1 MPPVIS
7 GRVRKSDPKQSASKS
22 KARTKEERI
31 ERRRAKAAEDQ
42 LKWENQYLQGKPA
55 AYFAGYDREVIPNTS
70 PFVQVVSPF
79 KGLGKIEFTAET
91 DEPGWDFFRLSRGE
105 KSNPNHHVVV
115 VPHQHIE
122 RIIIIPTIPDGIIK
136 WTVLIVP
143 TGASGSSLAVRKYPK
158 IIQFD
163 IPESDLDGAKILRG
177 VHDFPTFKNHLM
189 NPNKQEIIF
198 TKEPKNQT
206 QPKMFDCTVNLDKV
220 EDSYLEGGN
229 GSLCFFP
236 DGILWLG
243 ETPLYFPVSSITF
256 CMLIFSKE
264 SVRRGASREFRTVAV
279 GLMIQAKEPFYE
291 GEDQPK
297 KPFLYFKDIQGFGTR
312 RKHIEGFCAAHQIN
326 LQLVEQLFYS
336 YDENTSMGGWMPL
349 NGDGYDSE
357 DHGIESDPGPDPGPD
372 VDSESDS
379 EDDDDC
385 VFLGA
390 S

>member
-31 ERRRAKAAEDQ
+31 ERRRARAADDKLQ
-42 LKWENQYLQGKPA
+42 WENQYLQGKPA

-70 PFVQVVSPF
+70 PFVQVTSPF

-105 KSNPNHHVVV
+105 KSNPNHHVFV

-136 WTVLIVP
+136 WIVLIVP
-143 TGASGSSLAVRKYPK
+143 TAATGCSLAVRKYSK
-158 IIQFD
+158 IIQFE

-177 VHDFPTFKNHLM
+177 VHNFPTFKNHLM
-189 NPNKQEIIF
+189 NPDKQEIIF
-198 TKEPKNQT
+198 AKEAKSQA

-220 EDSYLEGGN
+220 EDSYLERGN
-229 GSLCFFP
+229 
-236 DGILWLG
+236 
-243 ETPLYFPVSSITF
+243 
-256 CMLIFSKE
+256 E
-264 SVRRGASREFRTVAV
+264 SVRRGASREYRTVAV
-279 GLMIQAKEPFYE
+279 GLMMQAKEPFYE

-312 RKHIEGFCAAHQIN
+312 RKHIEGFCAAHQID

-336 YDENTSMGGWMPL
+336 YDDNTPMGSWMPL

-357 DHGIESDPGPDPGPD
+357 DHGIESDPGPDPGPE

-390 S
+390 A

>member
-1 MPPVIS
+1 MPPVVS
-7 GRVRKSDPKQSASKS
+7 GRVRKSDPKQSASNS
-22 KARTKEERI
+22 KARTKEDRI
-31 ERRRAKAAEDQ
+31 ARRRAKAADDQ
-42 LKWENQYLQGKPA
+42 LQWENQYLQGKPA

-70 PFVQVVSPF
+70 PFVQVTSPF

-91 DEPGWDFFRLSRGE
+91 DEPGWDFFRLSSGE
-105 KSNPNHHVVV
+105 KSSPNHHVFV

-122 RIIIIPTIPDGIIK
+122 RIIIIPTIPDGNLK
-136 WTVLIVP
+136 WIFLIVP
-143 TGASGSSLAVRKYPK
+143 TAATGSSLAVGKYPK
-158 IIQFD
+158 IIQFE
-163 IPESDLDGAKILRG
+163 IPETDLDGAKILRG

-189 NPNKQEIIF
+189 NPDKQEIVF
-198 TKEPKNQT
+198 VKQPKSQT

-220 EDSYLEGGN
+220 EDSYLEKGI
-229 GSLCFFP
+229 
-236 DGILWLG
+236 DGILWDG

-264 SVRRGASREFRTVAV
+264 SVRSGASHEFRTVAV

-291 GEDQPK
+291 GEGQPK

-312 RKHIEGFCAAHQIN
+312 RKHIECFCAAHQIN

-336 YDENTSMGGWMPL
+336 YDDNTPMGGWMPL
-349 NGDGYDSE
+349 NGDGYDTE
-357 DHGIESDPGPDPGPD
+357 DHGLESDPDPDPDPD
-372 VDSESDS
+372 PYVDSESDS

-390 S
+390 A